1 VISRAAK
8 ATGRGKS
15 KHQAAQEHRAAEA
28 AKWGEQAA
36 HERRVTKTAKRGERS
51 EAAEAGK

>member
-1 VISRAAK
+1 MISRAAK

-51 EAAEAGK
+51 GAAEAGK